1 MNGSTLTNT
10 ATSGIGPKTFFGD
23 DLGDLVEKTESR
35 DAAAESDG
43 IMAVIVDTNV
53 AVVANGQ
60 SPQASS
66 NSIDTCI
73 YRIEAI
79 IRGEEKLVLDNG
91 WIILGEYLRN
101 LRSSGEPGAGDRLL
115 RWILANK
122 DRLCDLVPITPVDGA
137 ENEFEEFP
145 DDSALNGFRSQ
156 MIGNLSRL
164 HVAHPERPPI
174 LQGGG

>member
-1 MNGSTLTNT
+1 
-10 ATSGIGPKTFFGD
+10 
-23 DLGDLVEKTESR
+23 
-35 DAAAESDG
+35 
-43 IMAVIVDTNV
+43 MAVIVDTNV

-66 NSIDTCI
+66 NCIDTCI
-73 YRIEAI
+73 NRLERI

-122 DRLCDLVPITPVDGA
+122 DRLCDLVPITTVNGS

-145 DDSALNGFRSQ
+145 DDPALDEFDPDDRKF
-156 MIGNLSRL
+156 IA
-164 HVAHPERPPI
+164 VAIAHPEKPPI
-174 LQGGG
+174 LQAVDSQWWDFRDAFRGNGIIVEFICEADIQRLHVDT

>member
-1 MNGSTLTNT
+1 
-10 ATSGIGPKTFFGD
+10 
-23 DLGDLVEKTESR
+23 
-35 DAAAESDG
+35 
-43 IMAVIVDTNV
+43 MAVIVDTNV

-66 NSIDTCI
+66 NCIDTCI
-73 YRIEAI
+73 HRIEGI

-115 RWILANK
+115 RWVLANK
-122 DRLCDLVPITPVDGA
+122 DKLCDLVPITPINGS

-145 DDSALNGFRSQ
+145 DDPALNDFDPDDRKF
-156 MIGNLSRL
+156 IAVAR
-164 HVAHPERPPI
+164 AHPESPPI
-174 LQGGG
+174 LQAVDSGWWDFRDAFRRHGVTVAFICEDDIQRLREGA

>member
-1 MNGSTLTNT
+1 MM
-10 ATSGIGPKTFFGD
+10 
-23 DLGDLVEKTESR
+23 V
-35 DAAAESDG
+35 
-43 IMAVIVDTNV
+43 VVDTNV

-66 NSIDTCI
+66 NCVDTCI
-73 YRIEAI
+73 NRLERI
-79 IRGEEKLVLDNG
+79 IRGEEKLVLDSG

-122 DRLCDLVPITPVDGA
+122 DRLCDLVPITPVDGS

-145 DDSALNGFRSQ
+145 DDPALEDFDPDDRKF
-156 MIGNLSRL
+156 IA
-164 HVAHPERPPI
+164 VAIAHIEKPPI
-174 LQGGG
+174 LQAVDSQWWDFRAAFRQNGIIVEFICEDDIQRLRAGTGAEK